1 MPAGKSSF
9 RIVVRRVERPFSSD
23 IDRELEWICHS
34 LGFFE
39 NIDREKTASA
49 IFREIVKAAE
59 QGRPLTSTELSK
71 RVNMSR
77 GSVINHLNNLLR
89 AGLIV
94 RSGRY
99 YLPRSKSV
107 FRTIREVEEDIDR
120 IFRKMEETAKK
131 IDREFG
137 LAVE

>member
-1 MPAGKSSF
+1 MAAGRSSF
-9 RIVVRRVERPFSSD
+9 RIVIRRVEMPFSSD
-23 IDRELEWICHS
+23 TDHELEWICQS

-39 NIDREKTASA
+39 NIDKEKTASA
-49 IFREIVKAAE
+49 IFREIVRAAE
-59 QGRPLTSTELSK
+59 SNKPLTSSELSTK
-71 RVNMSR
+71 VKMSR
-77 GSVINHLNNLLR
+77 GAVINHLNNLLR

-94 RSGRY
+94 RDGRH

-107 FRTIREVEEDIDR
+107 LRTIKEVEEDIDR

-137 LAVE
+137 LELE